1 MPQEF
6 FDETRIRILQWHLTL
21 KPQFL
26 VASLTNDRCHPFQLL
41 IFLSKGI
48 TTKLRK
54 VLETWSHLTLNL
66 LEQKIISTI
75 YSTQL
80 RSCNSKRVL
89 LKHLCWL
96 LCSSSR
102 NVPFLEA
109 YQEHLPNIGTE
120 ELKWNVY
127 GQTTHYL
134 SKRCMIQTKGDWT
147 IYGWLEIL

>member
-26 VASLTNDRCHPFQLL
+26 VASLTNDRCHPLQLL

-48 TTKLRK
+48 TTKWGKCLKRE
-54 VLETWSHLTLNL
+54 VIWHDIEFVGANNIHYL
-66 LEQKIISTI
+66 LDS
-75 YSTQL
+75 QL
-80 RSCNSKRVL
+80 RSCNSKRLL

-134 SKRCMIQTKGDWT
+134 SKRFTIQTKGDLT
-147 IYGWLEIL
+147 VSLNL